1 MRNIVIIRKYEQI
14 CRRKKKK
21 TKHKIQILKCKFYG
35 KTRSFLKVLKNYQS
49 IENIL
54 ISQRQQDML

>member
-1 MRNIVIIRKYEQI
+1 MEK
-14 CRRKKKK
+14 
-21 TKHKIQILKCKFYG
+21 LDF
-35 KTRSFLKVLKNYQS
+35 FLKVLKNYQS